1 MAGSTRRYSE
11 YIDGSAARKLRE
23 RRPETYTRPED
34 EISPEQKQHI
44 KRRKRLN
51 IMSVIVMAAAII
63 TSLYLCIS
71 YIMVYSEIT
80 GTSKAISRLRSEIT
94 ETQAFNDEAH
104 KEIDASLNLEDVYEK
119 ATKEYGM
126 VPADKSQIY
135 KYSNKKSDR
144 VIKYSDIPE

>member
-1 MAGSTRRYSE
+1 MAGIRSRYHE
-11 YIDGSAARKLRE
+11 YVDGSAARKIR
-23 RRPETYTRPED
+23 RRPSPYTVEEPD
-34 EISPEQKQHI
+34 ISPEQKQRI

-51 IMSVIVMAAAII
+51 ILSVIVMAFAIMA
-63 TSLYLCIS
+63 SMYLCIS

-80 GTSKAISRLRSEIT
+80 GTSKSISKLRSEIS
-94 ETQAFNDEAH
+94 ETQAYNEEAH
-104 KEIDASLNLEDVYEK
+104 KEIEASLNLEDVYEK

-144 VIKYSDIPE
+144 VVQYSDIPE

>member
-1 MAGSTRRYSE
+1 MAGIRSRYHE
-11 YIDGSAARKLRE
+11 YVDGSAARKIR
-23 RRPETYTRPED
+23 RRPSPYTVEEPD
-34 EISPEQKQHI
+34 ISPEQKQRI

-51 IMSVIVMAAAII
+51 ILSVIVMAFAIMA
-63 TSLYLCIS
+63 SMYLCIS

-80 GTSKAISRLRSEIT
+80 GTSKSISKLRSEIS
-94 ETQAFNDEAH
+94 ETQAYNEEAH

-144 VIKYSDIPE
+144 VVQYSDIPE